1 MNVGTVFRI
10 EYQKTKNYLPIRLL
24 FFRLN
29 KKVKKARAQK
39 KEKISLR
46 ALFQVEKLFL
56 QWRRSLKT
64 FRKDLKEEE
73 VAHNPEF
80 EIRLSSLNVDISLR
94 M

>member
-1 MNVGTVFRI
+1 
-10 EYQKTKNYLPIRLL
+10 
-24 FFRLN
+24 LN

-73 VAHNPEF
+73 EEEEVAHNPEF

>member
-1 MNVGTVFRI
+1 V
-10 EYQKTKNYLPIRLL
+10 RLRTL
-24 FFRLN
+24 
-29 KKVKKARAQK
+29 KIPKVKKARAQK

-73 VAHNPEF
+73 EEEEVAHNPEF